1 VSRPVP
7 GLLAALALCA
17 VLVAAACSPPPMPA
31 PHYGS
36 ADKKSIEDLMQAYVA
51 AWNARDEKA
60 ILRLYAADA
69 RMVARLALNRR
80 VLAKKDLAANL
91 GYILAEQARAG
102 LVLELQKPL
111 LTDVRGES
119 ATAKAL
125 LRLAYRDKGQPA
137 AVLVDL
143 DLALRREQFF
153 WKIVREL
160 PQPVGA
166 VTPEPPGP

>member
-1 VSRPVP
+1 MSRPV
-7 GLLAALALCA
+7 LALCV
-17 VLVAAACSPPPMPA
+17 VLVLAACSPPPLPT

-36 ADKKSIEDLMQAYVA
+36 ADKKSVEDLMQTYVA

-60 ILRLYAADA
+60 ILRLYAVDA
-69 RMVARLALNRR
+69 RMVTRLALDRR
-80 VLAKKDLAANL
+80 VLVKKDLAANL
-91 GYILAEQARAG
+91 AYVLTEQARAG

-111 LTDVRGES
+111 QVEVKGES

-125 LRLAYRDKGQPA
+125 LRLAYKDKGQPVS
-137 AVLVDL
+137 VLVDL

-166 VTPEPPGP
+166 LTPPPPGP